1 MSNNNDMDQITEKIW
16 LGGWLSG
23 KKVDILKKE
32 GIKKIICVMDN
43 LPPQYS
49 NEENFNRK
57 VIKVADLPSENIIKY
72 FGECLNFMEGSEK
85 ILVHCMAGAS
95 RSASIVIAYIMWK
108 YKRSA
113 DDALK
118 FVQQKRS
125 CVFPNLGFMNQ
136 LKKFESL
143 LKENDYDLS
152 KINFKIIKWKYTW

>member
-1 MSNNNDMDQITEKIW
+1 MSNDNDMDQITENIW
-16 LGGWLSG
+16 LGGWLSA
-23 KKVDILKKE
+23 KKLDILKKE

-43 LPPQYS
+43 LPPKYS
-49 NEENFNRK
+49 NEENFIRK
-57 VIKVADLPSENIIKY
+57 IIKVADLPSENIIKY
-72 FGECLNFMEGSEK
+72 FGECINFMEGNEK

-95 RSASIVIAYIMWK
+95 RSASMVIAYIMWK

-113 DDALK
+113 DDALA
-118 FVQQKRS
+118 FVQKKRS

-152 KINFKIIKWKYTW
+152 KINFKTIKWKYTW